1 MKKIL
6 RGFLGI
12 FLIGM
17 FLIPGAAFAEATGEV
32 AVPKVSV
39 AEVAPPP
46 AAPSEGLLMTGLGS
60 IGVGDLLK
68 KAGINFYGY
77 SEAGIMY
84 DTTATRNGMGPTYL
98 FYNYVKNTPLFN
110 KTSLNL
116 ERTIDPTKK
125 KFDVGFRAEGI
136 FGSDAKFIHSN
147 GLMDKQTGRYQWDL
161 LQAYV
166 DVAFPCVPM
175 KLRVGKWIELAGF
188 EHFSANL
195 YGAFGDAA
203 RALYS
208 YSYQFLYAEPGT
220 QTGAL
225 LTYVFSPKWT
235 ADLGI
240 TEGWNQSIRDANHS
254 PDFLGRLTYTPTD
267 KTAVIFVMTEG
278 PQFPFGAGRGMP
290 PGDRSHIWTNFD
302 LVVTQKITD
311 KLSLGV
317 GMDYVQTPRIPG
329 YTGGSKQWGG
339 VAGYSSYALNQYFT
353 LNTRAE
359 WYGDGSK
366 GFSTGY
372 PGGTNANYMEVTQG
386 VAIKPFPKNNVLSR
400 LLIRPEVRYDISD
413 HAVFAKGQHNQVT
426 LSADAL
432 FTF

>member
-1 MKKIL
+1 MGKML
-6 RGFLGI
+6 RGLLSLC
-12 FLIGM
+12 LIGM
-17 FLIPGAAFAEATGEV
+17 GMGVSLAFAENSEV
-32 AVPKVSV
+32 PAVVV
-39 AEVAPPP
+39 APP

-77 SEAGIMY
+77 SEAGMMY

-98 FYNYVKNTPLFN
+98 PYNSLKNTPMLN
-110 KTSLNL
+110 KTSLNI
-116 ERTIDPTKK
+116 ERTVDPTKK
-125 KFDVGFRAEGI
+125 QFDVGFRAEGI
-136 FGSDAKFIHSN
+136 FGTDAKLIHSN

-161 LQAYV
+161 TQAYV
-166 DVAFPCVPM
+166 DVAFPYVPM
-175 KLRVGKWIELAGF
+175 KLRVGKFLTLAGF
-188 EHFSANL
+188 EQFDANI
-195 YGAFGDAA
+195 YGAFGDPA

-208 YSYQFLYAEPGT
+208 YSYQNFYAEPGT

-225 LTYVFSPKWT
+225 LTYVLNSHWSFD
-235 ADLGI
+235 AGI
-240 TEGWNQSIRDANHS
+240 TEGWNQSIRDANHR
-254 PDFLGRLTYTPTD
+254 PDFLGRVTYTPTD
-267 KTAVIFVMTEG
+267 KTSIIFVMTEG
-278 PQFPFGAGRGMP
+278 PQFPFGAGRGMA

-311 KLSLGV
+311 KLSLGA
-317 GMDYVQTPRIPG
+317 GIDYVQTPRIPG
-329 YTGGSKQWGG
+329 ITGGSKQWGG

-372 PGGTNANYMEVTQG
+372 PGGTNANYFEVTQG
-386 VAIKPFPKNNVLSR
+386 VAIKPFPKHNVLSR
-400 LLIRPEVRYDISD
+400 LLFRPEVRYDFSD
-413 HAVFAKGQHNQVT
+413 HSVFDKGQHNQVT

>member
-1 MKKIL
+1 MGKML
-6 RGFLGI
+6 RGLFS
-12 FLIGM
+12 FCLIGLGM
-17 FLIPGAAFAEATGEV
+17 SFGSIYAENTPVEPKTQTTEV
-32 AVPKVSV
+32 V
-39 AEVAPPP
+39 PPP
-46 AAPSEGLLMTGLGS
+46 ATPSEGLLMTGLGS

-77 SEAGIMY
+77 SEAGMMY

-98 FYNYVKNTPLFN
+98 GYNYIKNTPMFN
-110 KTSLNL
+110 KTSLNI
-116 ERTIDPTKK
+116 ERTVDPTKK
-125 KFDVGFRAEGI
+125 KFDLGFHAEGI

-166 DVAFPCVPM
+166 DVAFPYVPM

-188 EHFSANL
+188 EQFSANI
-195 YGAFGDAA
+195 YGAFGDPM

-225 LTYVFSPKWT
+225 LTYVLNPKWSF
-235 ADLGI
+235 DVGI
-240 TEGWNQSIRDANHS
+240 TEGWNQSIRDANHR
-254 PDFLGRLTYTPTD
+254 PDFLGRVTYTPTD
-267 KTAVIFVMTEG
+267 KTSVIFVMTEG

-290 PGDRSHIWTNFD
+290 PGDRNHIWTNFD

-329 YTGGSKQWGG
+329 ITGGSKQWGG
-339 VAGYSSYALNQYFT
+339 VAGYSSYTLNSYFT

-372 PGGTNANYMEVTQG
+372 PGGTNANYFEVTQG
-386 VAIKPFPKNNVLSR
+386 VAIKPFPQHNVLSR
-400 LLIRPEVRYDISD
+400 LLIRPEVRYDFSD
-413 HAVFAKGQHNQVT
+413 HSVFDKGQHNQVT

-432 FTF
+432 VTF